1 MSECPYRRNW
11 ECANP
16 KSDGTRANCPSNTNE
31 YCLINDAYSKDA
43 FIILPYKGVL
53 HTVVLDV
60 EDYEKYK
67 HIKWHITNK
76 SRHANSPKLY
86 VRHNTRRRREGKQI
100 GIYLHRLIAN
110 ALPGVVVDHID
121 NNSLNCRRANLK
133 CVTVS
138 ENARKQ
144 DHALQRARGY

>member
-1 MSECPYRRNW
+1 MSQ
-11 ECANP
+11 
-16 KSDGTRANCPSNTNE
+16 
-31 YCLINDAYSKDA
+31 DA

-67 HIKWHITNK
+67 DIKWHLVNK
-76 SRHANSPKLY
+76 SRHATSPKLY
-86 VRHNTRRRREGKQI
+86 VRHNTRRRKEGKQI
-100 GIYLHRLIAN
+100 AVYLHRLIAN
-110 ALPGVVVDHID
+110 ALPGVVVDHDD
-121 NNSLNCRRANLK
+121 NNSLNCRRSNLK

-144 DHALQRARGY
+144 NHALQRARGY